1 MLSLQSLL
9 PLTSRPL
16 TRSRDRRRG
25 TGGRARR
32 GVEGRVVSDL
42 YPENPTHRSN
52 YYRRA
57 SPGVGRGNARKW
69 HIAIPTLRASKSYSS

>member
-1 MLSLQSLL
+1 M
-9 PLTSRPL
+9 
-16 TRSRDRRRG
+16 
-25 TGGRARR
+25 
-32 GVEGRVVSDL
+32 VSDL